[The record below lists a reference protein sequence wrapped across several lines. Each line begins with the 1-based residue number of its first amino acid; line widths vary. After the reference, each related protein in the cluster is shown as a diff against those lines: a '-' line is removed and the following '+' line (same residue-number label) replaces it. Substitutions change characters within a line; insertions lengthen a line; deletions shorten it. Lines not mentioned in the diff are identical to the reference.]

1 MPQTAYCKVR
11 AGSTVRPS
19 LMRAEHTKQLAPKR
33 ELGKGVDVLKPPL
46 LLAVPMLRVPQAQCD
61 FTVSNL

>member
-33 ELGKGVDVLKPPL
+33 ELGKGVDILKPLPL
-46 LLAVPMLRVPQAQCD
+46 LAIPMLSIPQAQCD
-61 FTVSNL
+61 FTVPNL